1 MVETT
6 IAIARQCKRILEDYY
21 GSRLK
26 GLILY
31 GSLVRSRASAGSD
44 MDLLVLLNGP
54 LDYFQELQQIID
66 LLYPVQL
73 ESEYLIS
80 AKPVAADEFE
90 RGELQLYRNVKREGL
105 PV

>member
-1 MVETT
+1 
-6 IAIARQCKRILEDYY
+6 
-21 GSRLK
+21 
-26 GLILY
+26 
-31 GSLVRSRASAGSD
+31 
-44 MDLLVLLNGP
+44 

-80 AKPVAADEFE
+80 AKPVAADEFG

>member
-6 IAIARQCKRILEDYY
+6 IAIARTCKRILKDYY
-21 GSRLK
+21 GPRFK

-31 GSLVRSRASAGSD
+31 GSLARSQASTGSD
-44 MDLLVLLNGP
+44 MDLLVLLDEP
-54 LDYFQELQQIID
+54 FDYFQELQRIID

-80 AKPVAADEFE
+80 AKPAAADAFE